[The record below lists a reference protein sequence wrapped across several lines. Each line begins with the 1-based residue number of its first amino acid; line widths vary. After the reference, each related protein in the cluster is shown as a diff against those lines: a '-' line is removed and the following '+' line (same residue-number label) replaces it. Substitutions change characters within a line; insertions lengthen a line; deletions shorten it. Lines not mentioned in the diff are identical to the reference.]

1 MATEQQKVTVT
12 LPKPLLARLNGV
24 VPKRKRSLFI
34 SEAIAEH
41 LELIEQSAALEQ
53 AAGAW
58 SDVNHPNMRTDEDV
72 DKWVKDLRQ
81 GWS

>member
-12 LPKPLLARLNGV
+12 LPKPLLERLNGV

-41 LELIEQSAALEQ
+41 LELAEQNTALEQ
-53 AAGAW
+53 AAGVW
-58 SDVNHPNMRTDEDV
+58 SEVDHPDMRTDEDI

-81 GWS
+81 G